1 MKDYKTTNYERGYK
15 SAPEVVV
22 IAILGA
28 YAVSELSWLE
38 ISRFFGF

>member
-22 IAILGA
+22 LAIVGA
-28 YAVSELSWLE
+28 YVVAELSWLE
-38 ISRFFGF
+38 ISRFFWF

>member
-1 MKDYKTTNYERGYK
+1 MKDYKTTNHERGYK

-28 YAVSELSWLE
+28 YVVAGLSWPE